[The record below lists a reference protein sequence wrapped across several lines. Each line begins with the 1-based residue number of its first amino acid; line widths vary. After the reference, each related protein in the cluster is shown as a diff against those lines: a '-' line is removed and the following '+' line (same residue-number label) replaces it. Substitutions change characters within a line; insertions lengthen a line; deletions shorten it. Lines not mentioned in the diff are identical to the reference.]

1 MRAIVEFPSPPW
13 LGGGAAMQTLCSML
27 LLMLVLRIPGIDLTC
42 ASSDPVLGCSNTEI
56 GQRNRRGGAERLQAR
71 GDLTALT
78 GRLARRRAALPF
90 FFCEVESFSRWMGII
105 GCRTQ
110 ACWLFGEEARISLM
124 PLCTV
129 LC

>member
-1 MRAIVEFPSPPW
+1 
-13 LGGGAAMQTLCSML
+13 MQTLCSML
-27 LLMLVLRIPGIDLTC
+27 LLMLVYQAFDLRE
-42 ASSDPVLGCSNTEI
+42 SDPVLGCSNTEI

-71 GDLTALT
+71 GDLMALT
-78 GRLARRRAALPF
+78 GRLARRCAALIFLYSFYLFYF
-90 FFCEVESFSRWMGII
+90 FGKVESFSRWMGII

-110 ACWLFGEEARISLM
+110 ACWLFGEEARISFM